1 MMFFCQHVCLNK
13 VLRHFNG
20 RITLKKAHHRMIQEY
35 KQEKKNTQQNSQN
48 HVLLQGRIVF
58 PKCYMMMI
66 KDMKIKV
73 VGQNL

>member
-35 KQEKKNTQQNSQN
+35 KQEKKTRS
-48 HVLLQGRIVF
+48 
-58 PKCYMMMI
+58 
-66 KDMKIKV
+66 KIRKTMSYYKA
-73 VGQNL
+73 GSFFRNAT